1 MTTPNG
7 HGCSMAL
14 HKDEILNSLAATA
27 NIAQFVAF
35 RPAGDHLKQS
45 YCRIA
50 GFEEN
55 HRFESPKEAIAALLG
70 RSSDRKVNVRS
81 YEPNNPR
88 SREFVYGLQTVEEAL
103 AVLDRLAAENLHLIV
118 NETIDIH
125 DGGVSGVVQGQLIE
139 FAPDDTP
146 RCVEKPG
153 AASLPLAV
161 GMSILRTVYGFSA
174 ELSFAQNARIEFSIH
189 PRPRGY
195 HQRHTIVWELEWDAP
210 GFLPAAMLWPNRF
223 SRHLGD
229 KVYGLLIANELGV
242 PVPRTT
248 VIGRRIAP
256 FTFGRDTGSAEVWTR
271 TAPTDPQPGLYTTV
285 KGWVDPFSLLSSEDP
300 DGANIRSVICQS
312 AVRAQFSGA
321 AVTGPKGEII
331 IEGRKGEGDQ
341 FMLGLQLP
349 EMLPSFVVENVTAIY
364 SVLASRLGPVRFE
377 WVHDGDVVW
386 IVQLHCGATSSTADV
401 IVPGQADAWV
411 EFQTSAG
418 LETLRQILVTM
429 PEGHGVM
436 VIGRVGLTSH
446 VADLLR
452 KANRPAKVKSS

>member
-1 MTTPNG
+1 
-7 HGCSMAL
+7 MAL
-14 HKDEILNSLAATA
+14 HKDEILDSLAATA

-35 RPAGDHLKQS
+35 RPTGGRLVQS
-45 YCRIA
+45 YCRIF

-55 HRFESPKEAIAALLG
+55 YRFQDVRAAITSLLD
-70 RSSDRKVNVRS
+70 RSSDKMVNVRS
-81 YEPNNPR
+81 YEPSSPR
-88 SREFVYGLQTVEEAL
+88 SREFVYGLKTVDETM

-153 AASLPLAV
+153 ASSMPLAL
-161 GMSILRTVYGFSA
+161 GLNTLRTVYGFSP
-174 ELSFAQNARIEFSIH
+174 ELSFAQNARIEFSVH

-195 HQRHTIVWELEWDAP
+195 HQRHTIVWELEWGAP
-210 GFLPAAMLWPNRF
+210 SFLPAALLWPNRF

-229 KVYGLLIANELGV
+229 KVFGLLVANELGV
-242 PVPRTT
+242 PVPKTT

-271 TAPTDPQPGLYTTV
+271 TAPTEPQPGLYTTV
-285 KGWVDPFSLLSSEDP
+285 KGWVDPFSLLSVEDP
-300 DGANIRSVICQS
+300 DGSNIRSVICQS

-321 AVTGPKGEII
+321 AVTGPKAEVI

-349 EMLPSFVVENVTAIY
+349 EKLPAFVLENVNALY
-364 SVLASRLGPVRFE
+364 SVLSSRLGPVRFE

-386 IVQLHCGATSSTADV
+386 IVQLHCGATGSSADV
-401 IVPGQADAWV
+401 IVPGEADKWT
-411 EFQTSAG
+411 EFETSAG
-418 LETLRQILVTM
+418 LEKLRTILEALP
-429 PEGHGVM
+429 PEEGVL
-436 VIGRVGLTSH
+436 VLGRVGLTSH

-452 KANRPAKVKSS
+452 KANRPAKIKTQ